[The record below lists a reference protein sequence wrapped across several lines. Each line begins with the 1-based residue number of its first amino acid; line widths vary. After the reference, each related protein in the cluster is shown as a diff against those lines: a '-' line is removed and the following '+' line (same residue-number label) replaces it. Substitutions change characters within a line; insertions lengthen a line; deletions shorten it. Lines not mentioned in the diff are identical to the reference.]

1 MMRSGPN
8 ALSAQLEANPASS
21 GNSLLCFE
29 PLLLKTK
36 PCEHL
41 SCYTIVLYQMGE
53 YLALTG
59 VKGS

>member
-8 ALSAQLEANPASS
+8 TSAEYEAKPGSS

-41 SCYTIVLYQMGE
+41 PCYTIVLYQMGQ
-53 YLALTG
+53 YLVLTG